1 MTEHA
6 SSTRSLAA
14 LTHSLSQAHPS
25 IVRGVNAARRKLGL
39 PEVAV
44 RGNPLARPPRIVP
57 TTTGVATT
65 NATTA
70 SRGGRVCKTAQARW
84 AGLKLSAAVAIG
96 RARMNARR

>member
-6 SSTRSLAA
+6 SSTRGLAA
-14 LTHSLSQAHPS
+14 LTASLAEAHPTV
-25 IVRGVNAARRKLGL
+25 VRAINAKRRAMRL
-39 PEVAV
+39 PEIAT
-44 RGNPLARPPRIVP
+44 RGNPLAPPPRMVP

-70 SRGGRVCKTAQARW
+70 SRGGRACKTAQARW